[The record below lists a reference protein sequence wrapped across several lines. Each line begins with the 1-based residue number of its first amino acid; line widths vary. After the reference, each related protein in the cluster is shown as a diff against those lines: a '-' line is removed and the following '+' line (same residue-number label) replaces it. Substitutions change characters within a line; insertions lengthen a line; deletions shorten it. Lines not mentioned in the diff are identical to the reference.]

1 VRFARNHT
9 NDVEFSPE
17 DGYRSEVDFLCRVLE
32 AVIKEGATTI
42 NVPDTV
48 GYAVPELYGNFIK
61 TLRERIPNSDKAIW
75 SVHCHNDL
83 GMGVANSLAG
93 VKIGGARQIECTING
108 LGERAGNTSLEEV
121 VMAIKTRKDYF
132 DLSVGIDT
140 TQIVPASKMVSQI
153 TGFVVQPNKAV
164 VGANA
169 FAHASGI
176 HQDGVLKARDTYEIM
191 RAEDV
196 GWAANKIVLGKLS
209 GRNAFKQRLQELGIE
224 LDSEA
229 DMNDAFSRF
238 KTLADQ
244 KAEIFDEDITAI
256 VGNNAQEA
264 SDHYRFIS
272 MAQRSETGE
281 RPFAKVTF
289 KSGGEEFTSEAEG
302 NGPVDATLNAIESK
316 VKSGAEQL
324 LYSVNAI
331 TTGTESQGEV
341 TVRLAKGGRIVN
353 GVGTDP
359 DIVAASAKAYLAALN
374 KLYDP
379 AAQKLNAQM
388 AV

>member
-1 VRFARNHT
+1 
-9 NDVEFSPE
+9 
-17 DGYRSEVDFLCRVLE
+17 
-32 AVIKEGATTI
+32 
-42 NVPDTV
+42 
-48 GYAVPELYGNFIK
+48 
-61 TLRERIPNSDKAIW
+61 
-75 SVHCHNDL
+75 
-83 GMGVANSLAG
+83 
-93 VKIGGARQIECTING
+93 
-108 LGERAGNTSLEEV
+108 
-121 VMAIKTRKDYF
+121 
-132 DLSVGIDT
+132 
-140 TQIVPASKMVSQI
+140 
-153 TGFVVQPNKAV
+153 
-164 VGANA
+164 
-169 FAHASGI
+169 SGI

-209 GRNAFKQRLQELGIE
+209 GRNAFKQRLQELGVV

-229 DMNDAFSRF
+229 DLNDAFARF

-244 KAEIFDEDITAI
+244 KAEIFDEDIQAI
-256 VGNNAQEA
+256 VTNSGVETT
-264 SDHYRFIS
+264 DYFRFVS
-272 MAQRSETGE
+272 LSQKSETGE
-281 RPFAKVTF
+281 RPFAKVVF
-289 KSGGEEFTSEAEG
+289 KVGGEEFSSEAEG

-341 TVRLAKGGRIVN
+341 TVRLSKGGRIVN

-374 KLYDP
+374 KLHDP
-379 AAQKLNAQM
+379 SQQKLNAQM